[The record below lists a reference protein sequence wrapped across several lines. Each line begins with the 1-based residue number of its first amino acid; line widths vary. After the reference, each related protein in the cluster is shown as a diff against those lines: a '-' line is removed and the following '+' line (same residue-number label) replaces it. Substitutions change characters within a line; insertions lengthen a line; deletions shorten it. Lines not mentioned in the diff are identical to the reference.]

1 MNFIVGL
8 LPAGLVCVWIWLSD
22 ICLLD
27 RFYLAQRLLSLAM
40 HVTQFVV
47 KKPCFKKL
55 SDFHQFVWEIGRKTG
70 VADFFDRRFLEP
82 YLELRRLHESKIIQ
96 WNVTQKV
103 CPSPIQKLFEVLW
116 FYRQI
121 KYTPFGFMVN
131 MLPCL
136 ITRGNGFAFNGQIF
150 IKWNRYVSIMLRVQ
164 SKVRVV
170 HYCNERW
177 YMCLLAPRFLYIQ
190 ICFKSSS

>member
-27 RFYLAQRLLSLAM
+27 RFYLAQQLLSLAM

-70 VADFFDRRFLEP
+70 VADFSDRRFLEP

-96 WNVTQKV
+96 WNVAQKV

-121 KYTPFGFMVN
+121 KYSLWFHGKHVT
-131 MLPCL
+131 LPHN
-136 ITRGNGFAFNGQIF
+136 TRQWFCFQWTN
-150 IKWNRYVSIMLRVQ
+150 
-164 SKVRVV
+164 
-170 HYCNERW
+170 
-177 YMCLLAPRFLYIQ
+177 LYKMKS
-190 ICFKSSS
+190 ICFDHVEGTE